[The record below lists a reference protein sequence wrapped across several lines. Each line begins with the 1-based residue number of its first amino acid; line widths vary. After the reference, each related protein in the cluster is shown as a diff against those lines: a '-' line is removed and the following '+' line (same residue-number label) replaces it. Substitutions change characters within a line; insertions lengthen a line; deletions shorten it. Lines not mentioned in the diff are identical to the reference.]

1 MIGICFLPE
10 SGGSGSTGGRVQGY
24 CPFILERGG
33 WSSSQLP
40 YPALGGQERSRGCE
54 LYRAKNSCPCMR
66 SFLESRCIH
75 TQIQKAIGTIP
86 LGLFYLS
93 TFTKTHQMQ
102 SNGETICTIDHR
114 FLLVIFLRKRLCT
127 VCVCRWRT
135 IFAKLFSDKRN
146 SLQFPCKLHLG

>member
-1 MIGICFLPE
+1 
-10 SGGSGSTGGRVQGY
+10 
-24 CPFILERGG
+24 
-33 WSSSQLP
+33 
-40 YPALGGQERSRGCE
+40 
-54 LYRAKNSCPCMR
+54 MR

-127 VCVCRWRT
+127 VCVCRLQNNILLNYSPT
-135 IFAKLFSDKRN
+135 SAIPCN
-146 SLQFPCKLHLG
+146 SLANCTWGGASCRGGKASWFLGSWGRSPPAEPPPQAPFRETRTLGVSGQLMRQAPARLFAS